1 MDKEKN
7 EIIIIENQD
16 VKLEVNMKDETVW
29 LSLEQMTKL
38 FDRDRTVITRHI
50 NNILKDQELN
60 KEEVCA
66 KFAHT
71 TEHGAIE
78 GKKQTRELDYYNL
91 DMIISVGYRVNSKQ
105 GIAFRKWSTKIL
117 KDYMLNGYAVNQR
130 RLEYLE
136 KTIKLIDIANRI
148 DEKLENNDAKEI
160 LKVIGEYSKALDLLD
175 DYDHKTL
182 KKIKGNID
190 ERKIEYSECVKIIN
204 TLRFKEESQLF
215 AIERDKGLESI
226 IGNIYQSFAGQDIY
240 KSIEEK
246 SANFLY
252 LIVKNHVFTDGNKRI
267 AATLFIYFLNFY
279 GILYKNEKQVID
291 NNTLTALTLLI
302 AESNPKEKEVII
314 DLVMNFLNN

>member
-7 EIIIIENQD
+7 EIIIFENQN

-29 LSLEQMTKL
+29 LSLDQMAEL
-38 FDRDRTVITRHI
+38 FERDKSVISRHI
-50 NNILKDQELN
+50 SNIF
-60 KEEVCA
+60 KEEELDKDSTVA
-66 KFAHT
+66 KFAT
-71 TEHGAIE
+71 VQNEGGRTIRRNIE
-78 GKKQTRELDYYNL
+78 YYNL
-91 DMIISVGYRVNSKQ
+91 DVVISVGYRVKSKN
-105 GIAFRKWSTKIL
+105 GTKFRQWANKIL
-117 KDYMLNGYAVNQR
+117 KDYMLKGYAVNQR

-190 ERKIEYSECVKIIN
+190 ERKIEYSECVNIIN

-226 IGNIYQSFAGQDIY
+226 IGNIY
-240 KSIEEK
+240 
-246 SANFLY
+246 
-252 LIVKNHVFTDGNKRI
+252 
-267 AATLFIYFLNFY
+267 
-279 GILYKNEKQVID
+279 
-291 NNTLTALTLLI
+291 
-302 AESNPKEKEVII
+302 
-314 DLVMNFLNN
+314 